1 MPAHWPPSPVGWW
14 HPSSAHPASHSALAE
29 LRRNGPK
36 QGAARPPTRPPRS
49 ARCRSPRGASSGA
62 CCCSRRAM
70 SPYMMKPPR
79 CRRRPSRRRTM
90 SPCIPQQ
97 KDSGTCP
104 LDNRTRPGCR
114 PTYTL
119 SDDQSPEPCHHI
131 VSTLAL
137 ATCRRGMVWSRRCR
151 AYISVGG
158 LLMTVDGRP
167 QRTLRSRTCL
177 SRGCRQAIAQ
187 VPAGEVVL

>member
-1 MPAHWPPSPVGWW
+1 MNPCMP
-14 HPSSAHPASHSALAE
+14 E
-29 LRRNGPK
+29 
-36 QGAARPPTRPPRS
+36 
-49 ARCRSPRGASSGA
+49 
-62 CCCSRRAM
+62 
-70 SPYMMKPPR
+70 
-79 CRRRPSRRRTM
+79 
-90 SPCIPQQ
+90 Q

-104 LDNRTRPGCR
+104 LTNRTRPGCR

-158 LLMTVDGRP
+158 LLTPVNGRCRP
-167 QRTLRSRTCL
+167 TRRLRACL
-177 SRGCRQAIAQ
+177 SRGRRQAIAQ